1 MARVS
6 APSILN
12 SESGLARYLQE
23 TRRFPLLTPQE
34 EIELATRWRK
44 YGDRNAGDRLV
55 TSHLRL
61 VVSIAAGYRG
71 YGLPA
76 GEIISEGNLGLM
88 RAVRRFDP
96 DKGCYQRREFHL
108 KPPV

>member
-34 EIELATRWRK
+34 EIEFATRWRK
-44 YGDRNAGDRLV
+44 YGDRNAGDLLV

-61 VVSIAAGYRG
+61 VVSIAAGCERLAG
-71 YGLPA
+71 PA
-76 GEIISEGNLGLM
+76 FRWRQRSHEGPVSGT
-88 RAVRRFDP
+88 RA
-96 DKGCYQRREFHL
+96 L
-108 KPPV
+108 S